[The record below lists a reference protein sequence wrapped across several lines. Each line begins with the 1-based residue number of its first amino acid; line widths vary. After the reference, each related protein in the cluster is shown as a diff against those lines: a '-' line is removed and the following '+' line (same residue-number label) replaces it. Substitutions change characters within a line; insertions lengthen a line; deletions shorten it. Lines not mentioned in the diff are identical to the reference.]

1 MAPMAIVRK
10 DERELEKMYRAGQI
24 VWNALHE
31 LRTNVKPGVTTK
43 ELDSYAERYTAEH
56 DARPAFKGYM
66 GYPGSLCTSINQ
78 EVVHGIPSLKRVLKE
93 GDILSMDF
101 GVELD
106 GYYGDAALTV
116 PVGTIAPEREKL
128 LRVTRESL
136 YHAIEKVRPGN
147 RLSDIS
153 AAVQGWVEQNGF
165 SVVREFVGHGIGT
178 KMHEEPQLP
187 NYGEPGHGPKLIEGM
202 VLAIEP
208 MVNSGKPAARVLSD
222 TWTAVTADGSDS
234 AHFEHTVAVTADGP
248 WILTRPREITG
259 ACW

>member
-1 MAPMAIVRK
+1 MAIVRK
-10 DERELEKMYRAGQI
+10 DKRELEKMHRAGLL
-24 VWNALHE
+24 VWGALQE
-31 LRTNVKPGVTTK
+31 LRELVRPGVTTK
-43 ELDSYAERYTAEH
+43 DLDAFAETYCSEH

-116 PVGTIAPEREKL
+116 PVGKIKPEREKL

-136 YHAIEKVRPGN
+136 DQAIDKVRPGN

-153 AAVQGWVEQNGF
+153 AAVQGWVEKNGF

-187 NYGEPGHGPKLIEGM
+187 NYGEPGQGPRLLEGM

-208 MVNSGKPAARVLSD
+208 MVNSGGPGVRVLED
-222 TWTAVTADGSDS
+222 KWTAVTTDGSDS
-234 AHFEHTVAVTADGP
+234 AHFEHTVAVTSNGP
-248 WILTRPREITG
+248 WVLTRPREEQG
-259 ACW
+259 PCW

>member
-1 MAPMAIVRK
+1 MAIVRK
-10 DERELEKMYRAGQI
+10 DKRELEKMHRAGLL
-24 VWNALHE
+24 VWGALQE
-31 LRTNVKPGVTTK
+31 LRKLVRPGVTTK
-43 ELDSYAERYTAEH
+43 DLDAFAERYSAEH

-116 PVGTIAPEREKL
+116 PVGKIKPEREKL

-136 YHAIEKVRPGN
+136 DQAIDKVRPGN

-153 AAVQGWVEQNGF
+153 AAVQGWVEKNGF

-187 NYGEPGHGPKLIEGM
+187 NYGEPGQGPRLLEGM

-208 MVNSGKPAARVLSD
+208 MVNSGGPGVRVLED
-222 TWTAVTADGSDS
+222 KWTAVTTDGSDS
-234 AHFEHTVAVTADGP
+234 AHFEHTVAVTSNGP
-248 WILTRPREITG
+248 WVLTRPREEQG
-259 ACW
+259 PCW

>member
-1 MAPMAIVRK
+1 MAIVRK
-10 DERELEKMYRAGQI
+10 DKRELEKMHRAGLL
-24 VWNALHE
+24 VWGALQE
-31 LRTNVKPGVTTK
+31 LRKLVRPGVTTK
-43 ELDSYAERYTAEH
+43 DLDAFAERYSAEH

-116 PVGTIAPEREKL
+116 PVGTIKPEREKL

-136 YHAIEKVRPGN
+136 DQAIDKVRPGN

-153 AAVQGWVEQNGF
+153 AAVQGWVEKNGF

-187 NYGEPGHGPKLIEGM
+187 NYGEPGQGPRLLDGM

-208 MVNSGKPAARVLSD
+208 MVNSGGPGVRVLED
-222 TWTAVTADGSDS
+222 KWTAVTTDGSDS
-234 AHFEHTVAVTADGP
+234 AHFEHTVAVTSNGP
-248 WILTRPREITG
+248 WVLTRPREEQG
-259 ACW
+259 PCW

>member
-1 MAPMAIVRK
+1 MAIVRK
-10 DERELEKMYRAGQI
+10 DKRELEKMHKAGLL
-24 VWNALHE
+24 VWGALQE
-31 LRTNVKPGVTTK
+31 LRKLVRPGVTTK
-43 ELDSYAERYTAEH
+43 DLDAFAERYSAEH

-116 PVGTIAPEREKL
+116 PVGKIKPEREKL

-136 YHAIEKVRPGN
+136 DQAIDKVRPGN

-153 AAVQGWVEQNGF
+153 AAVQGWVEKNGF

-187 NYGEPGHGPKLIEGM
+187 NYGEPGQGPRLLEGM

-208 MVNSGKPAARVLSD
+208 MVNSGGPGVRVLED
-222 TWTAVTADGSDS
+222 KWTAVTTDGSDS
-234 AHFEHTVAVTADGP
+234 AHFEHTVAVTSNGP
-248 WILTRPREITG
+248 WVLTRPREEQG
-259 ACW
+259 PCW